1 MAPKKISSRK
11 SSAVSELSELYK
23 NAKSVAVVDY
33 KGMSVAQAT
42 EMRRAVRKAGGEV
55 KVSKNT
61 LFKIA
66 VRSANVQDSMI
77 NDQLKGLSAFIFSNN
92 DEISAIKAMADYAK
106 KNGIL
111 AFKLGL
117 VGDKV
122 LSAAEILSL
131 ANTPPKETSIG
142 KLMYLLNYNT
152 AKLARVIDA
161 IAKKS

>member
-1 MAPKKISSRK
+1 MTPKKISPRK
-11 SSAVSELSELYK
+11 TSAVSELQALLQ

-42 EMRRAVRKAGGEV
+42 EMRRAVRKAGGDV

-66 VRSANVQDSMI
+66 ADKKDLDLQ
-77 NDQLKGLSAFIFSNN
+77 GLSAFIFSNT
-92 DEISAIKAMADYAK
+92 DEIAALKAIADYAK

-117 VGDKV
+117 VGDRV
-122 LSAAEILSL
+122 LSAEEVQSL
-131 ANTPPKETSIG
+131 ANTPSRETSVG

-152 AKLARVIDA
+152 SKLARVLDA
-161 IAKKS
+161 ISKKEVTNS